1 MTSSA
6 QILED
11 YALNPDQRDAVTQKI
26 TPGTDDH
33 NIYKLRL
40 ILQNM
45 QESPDSITRQA
56 RTSAITL
63 FNLAQKSTTAHSHQ
77 PTLDELRTQMALLF
91 FPMDPELLLKEL
103 SYNTELVDLQAQ
115 VRAQAQIQ
123 AQVRNIPI
131 SSSSATQE
139 PSTVQDVCETLST
152 RLDQTI
158 LGTDFLITKLMQ
170 DIQQDAKVFRISPTA
185 WSHLLALPAM
195 ENLLLN
201 HLTPQT
207 LLRYFKLMDLTLSS
221 KSLEMTGGT
230 DGSQVDDLIARVVVR
245 LFHEKQLNFEETLTQ
260 YTNLTSSQLD
270 YIRRFQPNVMNSEGF
285 VGLLEKRIFP
295 QPFAESLEE
304 AHDEWLNHMLVFVD
318 GLPPK
323 FNRYKL
329 SVYLMSLERDLEKD
343 IKDKAKFLR

>member
-11 YALNPDQRDAVTQKI
+11 YALNPDQRDALTQKI

-45 QESPDSITRQA
+45 QEFPESITPQA

-91 FPMDPELLLKEL
+91 FPMDPKLLLKEL
-103 SYNTELVDLQAQ
+103 SYNTELMNLQAQ
-115 VRAQAQIQ
+115 VQAQAQIH
-123 AQVRNIPI
+123 AQVRNIPA
-131 SSSSATQE
+131 SSSATQE

-152 RLDQTI
+152 RLDQKI

-170 DIQQDAKVFRISPTA
+170 DIQQDAEAFRVSPTA

-195 ENLLLN
+195 ENLLLSR
-201 HLTPQT
+201 LTPQT

-221 KSLEMTGGT
+221 KSLDMIGAA

-245 LFHEKQLNFEETLTQ
+245 LFHEKQLNFEENLTQ

-304 AHDEWLNHMLVFVD
+304 AHDEWLNRMLVFVD

-329 SVYLMSLERDLEKD
+329 SVYLMSLERDLEKG